1 MNNRSTGQS
10 TDPIQKSDSSCS
22 ETSRFPS
29 GFHPPLQVIAD
40 ALTLAG
46 IDYLISDTAD
56 DLRLSGIR
64 IFSREA
70 ITDNTKPVSAHMS
83 PRSRNQDSAMQDDT
97 SASATKYVYL

>member
-10 TDPIQKSDSSCS
+10 TAPTQKSDSSCS

-46 IDYLISDTAD
+46 IDYLISDATD
-56 DLRLSGIR
+56 DLRFSGIR
-64 IFSREA
+64 IFSRET
-70 ITDNTKPVSAHMS
+70 ITDDSRPVSTHM
-83 PRSRNQDSAMQDDT
+83 
-97 SASATKYVYL
+97 